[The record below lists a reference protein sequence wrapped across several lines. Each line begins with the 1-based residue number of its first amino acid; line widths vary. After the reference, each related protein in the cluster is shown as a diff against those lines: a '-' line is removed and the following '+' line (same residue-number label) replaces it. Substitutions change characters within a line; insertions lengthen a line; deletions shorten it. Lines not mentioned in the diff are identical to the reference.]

1 MKDLFRHPEKE
12 YAMLLNELLESFGF
26 TDVYVEADNED
37 QATDF
42 THKYLLGVYG
52 CKNVR
57 ILQCEFDLN
66 PKIDEL

>member
-1 MKDLFRHPEKE
+1 MGAYKVLACMDYEIGPGILMKDIFV
-12 YAMLLNELLESFGF
+12 N
-26 TDVYVEADNED
+26 VYVEADNED